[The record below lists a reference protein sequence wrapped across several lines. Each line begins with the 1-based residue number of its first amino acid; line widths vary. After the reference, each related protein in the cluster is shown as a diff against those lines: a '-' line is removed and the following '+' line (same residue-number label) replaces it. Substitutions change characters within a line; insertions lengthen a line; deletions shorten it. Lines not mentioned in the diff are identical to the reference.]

1 MKFLFRIVLLFSIVL
16 TGCNKD
22 DEFYAVAKPIITF
35 DHENGIYEVNVGEEL
50 TLNPTVENGENAEYR
65 WTLDDGTVIC
75 RERVWTSRWDEAGE
89 YYALLSVTNAGGT
102 AREEVR
108 IDVIAKLPPSI
119 SLALPSTGLT
129 IKTGTSY
136 EFAPLFGNIDKNEAL
151 TVEWIVDGQKM
162 GDEQTFTFTP
172 TTQGTYNITVR
183 ATNSSGTSEKSF
195 TVSVADSLP
204 ASIRFVPLSYFT
216 ADSVRY
222 TVAGRSIGLQAI
234 GENVSDDG
242 YEWHVNGERLDCNQS
257 YLSFTPSTA
266 DTYNIMVSNS
276 GAQTTIKVVCMAE
289 AAFRTYTSGMSDE
302 ATKVLEYV
310 PAPGQFI
317 GETSSIG
324 GMTES
329 ISTRRQAE
337 DWAFDRLS
345 KHKFVSLGAWGGYII
360 AGFDHS
366 IKNNR
371 SGYDFAI
378 MSNAIS
384 TSNEPGIVWVMQDVN
399 GNGLADDEW
408 YELRGSD
415 FGGNAKSH
423 AWSTT
428 YYRPAGDCIAV
439 QWIDL
444 EGTRGQID
452 YLGDTHSQPSYYP
465 KWIDAT
471 DYTLYGSRLAPR
483 NTLDPATG
491 FWSNPPF
498 GWGYADNLGSDLIDG
513 DTQSGAGQ
521 WIGFKISNAVLPDG
535 ASVNL
540 NHIDFIKVQTGVM
553 ASSGRLGEL
562 STEILAIRD
571 L

>member
-1 MKFLFRIVLLFSIVL
+1 MKFLIRIVLLFTVIL
-16 TGCNKD
+16 MGCNKD
-22 DEFYAVAKPIITF
+22 DEFDAVAKPIILF
-35 DHENGIYEVNVGEEL
+35 DHEDGIYEVNVGDEL
-50 TLNPTVENGENAEYR
+50 TLNPTVENGEDAEYR

-75 RERVWTSRWDEAGE
+75 HERVWTSRWNEAGE

-102 AREEVR
+102 AREEIR

-129 IKTGTSY
+129 IQTGTAY
-136 EFAPLFGNIDKNEAL
+136 EFAPLFGNVGKNETL
-151 TVEWIVDGQKM
+151 TVEWIIDGQM
-162 GDEQTFTFTP
+162 MSDEQTFTFTP
-172 TTQGTYNITVR
+172 TAQGTYNIIVR

-195 TVSVADSLP
+195 MVYVADLLP
-204 ASIRFVPLSYFT
+204 ASIRFMPLSYFT
-216 ADSVRY
+216 DDSVRY
-222 TVAGRSIGLQAI
+222 TVPGRAIGLQAI

-242 YEWHVNGERLDCNQS
+242 YVWRVNSEKINCSQS
-257 YLSFTPSTA
+257 YLSFTPSIVG
-266 DTYNIMVSNS
+266 TYNITVSNG
-276 GAQTTIKVVCMAE
+276 GAQTTINVVCMTE
-289 AAFRTYTSGMSDE
+289 AAMRPHASGLSDE
-302 ATKVLEYV
+302 ISKVLEYV

-317 GETSSIG
+317 GETNSVG
-324 GMTES
+324 GMTEN
-329 ISTRRQAE
+329 IRTRQQAE
-337 DWAFDRLS
+337 AWAFDRLT
-345 KHKFVSLGAWGGYII
+345 KHKFVSLGAWGGYLI

-366 IKNNR
+366 IKNNQN
-371 SGYDFAI
+371 GNDFAI

-415 FGGNAKSH
+415 FDENATSH

-428 YYRPAGDCIAV
+428 YYRPAGDYLAV

-444 EGTRGQID
+444 KGTSGLID
-452 YLGDTHSQPSYYP
+452 YLGGTHIQPSYYP
-465 KWIDAT
+465 TWIDAT

-483 NTLDPATG
+483 NTVDPVTG
-491 FWSNPPF
+491 NWSNLPF
-498 GWGYADNLGSDLIDG
+498 EWGYADNLGNDLIDG
-513 DTQSGAGQ
+513 DTQSGTGQ
-521 WIGFKISNAVLPDG
+521 WIGFKISNAVLPNG
-535 ASVNL
+535 ASVSL
-540 NHIDFIKVQTGVM
+540 DHIDFIKVQTGVM